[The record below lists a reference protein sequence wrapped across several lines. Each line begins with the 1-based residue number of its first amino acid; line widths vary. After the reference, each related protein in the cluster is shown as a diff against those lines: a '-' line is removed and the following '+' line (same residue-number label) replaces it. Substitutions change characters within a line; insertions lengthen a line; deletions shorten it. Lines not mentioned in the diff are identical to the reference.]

1 MLETFK
7 HKGLEVFFTEDDRR
21 LLSPRHVG
29 RIKRILDLL
38 NDAAKVEELNIP
50 GYELH
55 PLKGDRKGEW
65 GMKVSGNWRIVF
77 CFEGGNAFDV
87 NLEDYH

>member
-55 PLKGDRKGEW
+55 PP
-65 GMKVSGNWRIVF
+65 
-77 CFEGGNAFDV
+77 EGRPQERMEHEGIGQLANC
-87 NLEDYH
+87 LLLRGRQRL